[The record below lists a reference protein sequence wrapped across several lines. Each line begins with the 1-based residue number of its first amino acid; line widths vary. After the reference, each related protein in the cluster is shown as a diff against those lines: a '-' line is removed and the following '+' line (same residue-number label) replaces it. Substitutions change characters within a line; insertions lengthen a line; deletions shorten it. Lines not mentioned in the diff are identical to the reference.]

1 MADILQKFFANFTKR
16 FIDMGDGT
24 HAAQTSIMP
33 PFALSK
39 RWWAEFYEAVG
50 MGIIPDA
57 RRVTALG
64 NNPDV
69 DSAAVEDVWSGGGLY
84 PWMTGATSLEIV
96 SSSANDTAAGTG
108 ARTVLIN
115 GLDINYIEVSQTVTL
130 NGTGAVSIPTQL
142 FRINSALIMSAG
154 SGKTN
159 AGVITIRDAGG
170 GTTRAVITTGYGIT
184 RQAVFTVPSG
194 YTMSINSQLLCIN
207 RTGGVSR
214 YATFANFIQSPN
226 GFYRMPLELSISER
240 GPYRHDGMP
249 GIIVAEKSDYAFR
262 CTSVSNDNT
271 DVTAA
276 FLGILIKNTAL
287 AA

>member
-1 MADILQKFFANFTKR
+1 MADILQKFFANFTRR

-24 HAAQTSIMP
+24 HAAQTSVMP
-33 PFALSK
+33 PFSLSK
-39 RWWAEFYEAVG
+39 RWWGEFYDSVG
-50 MGIIPDA
+50 LGLVSGA
-57 RRVTALG
+57 TRVAALG

-69 DSAAVEDVWSGGGLY
+69 DTAAVEDVWSGGGAY

-96 SSSANDTAAGTG
+96 SDSANDAAAGTG

-115 GLDINYIEVSQTVTL
+115 GLDANYVAVAQTITL
-130 NGTGAVSIPTQL
+130 NGTNAVAIPTQL
-142 FRINSALIMSAG
+142 FRINSALIVSAG
-154 SGKTN
+154 SGKVN
-159 AGVITIRDAGG
+159 AGTITIRNSGG
-170 GTTRAVITTGYGIT
+170 GSTRAIIPVGYGIT
-184 RQAVFTVPSG
+184 RQAVFTVPAG
-194 YTMSINSQLLCIN
+194 KTLAINSQLLCIN

-214 YATFANFIQSPN
+214 YATFANFIQTST

-240 GPYRHDGMP
+240 SPYRHDGLP
-249 GIIVAEKSDYAFR
+249 SIIVSEKTDYAFR

-276 FLGILIKNTAL
+276 FLGILIDNTAL